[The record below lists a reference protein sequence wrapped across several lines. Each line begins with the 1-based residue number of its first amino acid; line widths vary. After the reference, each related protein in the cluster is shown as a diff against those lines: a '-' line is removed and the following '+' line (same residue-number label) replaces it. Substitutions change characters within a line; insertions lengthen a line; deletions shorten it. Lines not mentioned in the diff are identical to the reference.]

1 MVPDKSSPRWKELA
15 AGKKALTTNNLG
27 LQMLLKRV
35 ASKTADGNGAE
46 IDKAAGELF
55 DFFTKYEKILATEIA
70 ALK

>member
-1 MVPDKSSPRWKELA
+1 MVPDKSNAHWKELA
-15 AGKKALTTNNLG
+15 AGKKALKTDNLG

-35 ASKTADGNGAE
+35 SSKTAGGDKAE

-55 DFFTKYEKILATEIA
+55 DFFTKYEKILGAEIA

>member
-15 AGKKALTTNNLG
+15 SGKKALTTDNLG

-35 ASKTADGNGAE
+35 LSKTAGGNSAE
-46 IDKAAGELF
+46 TDKAAGELF
-55 DFFTKYEKILATEIA
+55 EFFTKYEKILGKEVA